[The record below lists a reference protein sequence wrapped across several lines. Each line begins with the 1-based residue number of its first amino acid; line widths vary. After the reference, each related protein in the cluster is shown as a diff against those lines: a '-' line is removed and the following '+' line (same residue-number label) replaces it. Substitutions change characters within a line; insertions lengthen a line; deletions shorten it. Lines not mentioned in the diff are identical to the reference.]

1 MKAELTMVGHGLTR
15 LAGSLDTLIVVG
27 GVTSSISEPS
37 EGSTGLLGLATL
49 HLGREGPAFSEGTA
63 SETTLECG
71 TMSEHLAFICAQ
83 HVQHPPGRTSSH
95 RAQATLA
102 LIHHSH

>member
-1 MKAELTMVGHGLTR
+1 MKAELTMVGRGLTR
-15 LAGSLDTLIVVG
+15 LAGTMSRAGGLDTLIMVG

-37 EGSTGLLGLATL
+37 EGSTGSLGL
-49 HLGREGPAFSEGTA
+49 GQEGPAFLEGTA

-83 HVQHPPGRTSSH
+83 CVQRPPGGTSSH
-95 RAQATLA
+95 
-102 LIHHSH
+102 